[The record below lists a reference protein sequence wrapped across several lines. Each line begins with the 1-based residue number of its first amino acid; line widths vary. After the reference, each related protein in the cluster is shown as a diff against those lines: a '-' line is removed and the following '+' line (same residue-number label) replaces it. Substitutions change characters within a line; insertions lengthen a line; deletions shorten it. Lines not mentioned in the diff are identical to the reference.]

1 MPSKIP
7 ATVITGFLGA
17 GKTSMIRHLLR
28 NASGRRIALVINEF
42 GDLGIDGEILKGCG
56 IEDCDDDN
64 VVELSNGCI
73 CCTVADDFLPT
84 IEALLARDPAPD
96 HIVIETSGLALP
108 KPLVKAFSW
117 PAIRTRVT
125 VDGVVTL
132 VDGPAV
138 AAGTFAHDPQ
148 HVQGIR
154 EADEALD
161 HDTPLE
167 ELFEEQLTCADMV
180 VINKTDLMD
189 AQTLAE
195 VSRTVQGKIR
205 SGVRVISARDG
216 AVDVAVL
223 LGLDAAAE
231 DDLDARPS
239 HIDDGEEHDH
249 DDFDSFVLDL
259 GQIDEPLSLVAR
271 LERALREHDVLRIK
285 GFVDVTT
292 KPMRMLVQG
301 VGGRV
306 QHYFDRD
313 WNAADQ
319 RSTRIV
325 VIGQSGFDRVAI
337 TECIQG

>member
-28 NASGRRIALVINEF
+28 NAGGRRIALVINEF

-56 IEDCDDDN
+56 IEECDDDS

-73 CCTVADDFLPT
+73 CCTVADDFVPT
-84 IEALLARDPAPD
+84 IEALLAREPAPD

-108 KPLVKAFSW
+108 KPLVKAFGW

-125 VDGVVTL
+125 VDGVITV

-138 AAGTFAHDPQ
+138 VAGTFAHNPE
-148 HVQGIR
+148 HVQSVR
-154 EADEALD
+154 EADDALD
-161 HDTPLE
+161 HDSPLE
-167 ELFEEQLTCADMV
+167 ELFEEQLACADMV
-180 VINKTDLMD
+180 IINKTDLLD
-189 AQTLAE
+189 EDSLA
-195 VSRTVQGKIR
+195 TVTRAVNDEIR
-205 SGVRVISARDG
+205 SGVRVLAARDG
-216 AVDVAVL
+216 AVDPAVL

-231 DDLDARPS
+231 DDLDSRPS
-239 HIDDGEEHDH
+239 HIDDGLEHDH
-249 DDFDSFVLDL
+249 DDFDSFVLEL
-259 GQIDEPLSLVAR
+259 GAIVEPLHMVDR
-271 LERALREHDVLRIK
+271 LQDALREHGVLRIK
-285 GFVDVTT
+285 GFVDVAS

-306 QHYFDRD
+306 QHYYDRD
-313 WNAADQ
+313 WNAADV

-325 VIGQSGFDRVAI
+325 VIGETGFDREAI
-337 TECIQG
+337 SQCIRG